1 MSLRIKDFLN
11 FPPIVFLLL
20 NISSTLNAQ
29 TTLDEEL
36 KALEQQIEQQEKEQ
50 AEAKQRLELETKRK
64 VEEEA
69 KRQEELEKQRATE
82 AEMRRQAE
90 DIEKQRAEEEA
101 KIKAKAG
108 KKEKYSAL
116 ISEAEQAARNSDKE
130 LALDKYNE
138 ALKIFPE
145 DPVAKSGIQ
154 EAERL
159 PEKICVDFPGIWEW
173 EGGGTINIRPDG
185 TLTFEGTFAI
195 NGTWT
200 CADPQARMFILKTGW
215 GEQTAVLR
223 SDGCLRGKGG
233 GGLEGCY
240 WKKKN

>member
-90 DIEKQRAEEEA
+90 DIE
-101 KIKAKAG
+101 
-108 KKEKYSAL
+108 
-116 ISEAEQAARNSDKE
+116 
-130 LALDKYNE
+130 
-138 ALKIFPE
+138 
-145 DPVAKSGIQ
+145 
-154 EAERL
+154 
-159 PEKICVDFPGIWEW
+159 
-173 EGGGTINIRPDG
+173 
-185 TLTFEGTFAI
+185 
-195 NGTWT
+195 
-200 CADPQARMFILKTGW
+200 
-215 GEQTAVLR
+215 
-223 SDGCLRGKGG
+223 
-233 GGLEGCY
+233 
-240 WKKKN
+240 